1 MEVILIVLTST
12 LMGAFFVGFF
22 LLGVYVGKKKV
33 NNSKIPELT
42 EQNKEYVKGI
52 ATFFDYRGE

>member
-1 MEVILIVLTST
+1 
-12 LMGAFFVGFF
+12 MGAFFVGFF
-22 LLGVYVGKKKV
+22 LLGVYVGRKQGKDKL
-33 NNSKIPELT
+33 PELT

>member
-1 MEVILIVLTST
+1 MELILILLVST

-22 LLGVYVGKKKV
+22 LLGVYVGRKQGKDKL
-33 NNSKIPELT
+33 PELT